1 MASRQLQIPF
11 AFMLAASVLL
21 PRAAER
27 CCEGAER
34 DAGEG
39 NIAECCVSCDLP
51 GIAGDGPAAVSAT
64 AGDSTGGSSDA
75 PAPAPERCTH
85 CTANCC
91 AKVVMGLSPL
101 ACSSQ
106 IAACCEILCV
116 GQITSSDR
124 SLADVFHPPRA

>member
-1 MASRQLQIPF
+1 MKPRRLRIPF

-27 CCEGAER
+27 CCEGSER
-34 DAGEG
+34 DAGDG
-39 NIAECCVSCDLP
+39 TYSECCVSCDVP
-51 GIAGDGPAAVSAT
+51 VIAGDVPTELSAT
-64 AGDSTGGSSDA
+64 TGDPGDGSSDA

-91 AKVVMGLSPL
+91 AKVVMGLSPM
-101 ACSSQ
+101 AGSAQ
-106 IAACCEILCV
+106 IAACCEILFV
-116 GQITSSDR
+116 GQITSNDR